1 LRKAAML
8 HPLLR
13 LALARPDLLADHAGA
28 YAELAVVSA
37 REALADWQLRLVGW
51 ALLGAGVLLC
61 SVFGGVA
68 LMLYGT
74 IAAPPTPWLL
84 WAVPVAP
91 ALLALCGAWLARRR
105 GDSGLGAVVA
115 RQFEADLAMLRARP

>member
-1 LRKAAML
+1 ML

-37 REALADWQLRLVGW
+37 REALADWQLRLAGW

-61 SVFGGVA
+61 IVFGGVA
-68 LMLYGT
+68 LMLYGAM
-74 IAAPPTPWLL
+74 AAPPLPWLL
-84 WAVPVAP
+84 WAVPLAP
-91 ALLALCGAWLARRR
+91 ALLALWGAWLARRR
-105 GDSGLGAVVA
+105 GDGGHGLAVA
-115 RQFEADLAMLRARP
+115 RQFEADLALLRARR

>member
-1 LRKAAML
+1 ML

-13 LALARPDLLADHAGA
+13 L
-28 YAELAVVSA
+28 
-37 REALADWQLRLVGW
+37 ALADWQLRLVGW

-61 SVFGGVA
+61 IAFSGVA

-74 IAAPPTPWLL
+74 VAAPPTPWLL

-91 ALLALCGAWLARRR
+91 ALLALWGAWLARRR
-105 GDSGLGAVVA
+105 GDGNRGASVA
-115 RQFEADLAMLRARP
+115 QQFEADLALLRARS

>member
-1 LRKAAML
+1 ML

-51 ALLGAGVLLC
+51 ALLAAGLLLC
-61 SVFGGVA
+61 LIFAGVA
-68 LMLYGT
+68 LMLLGT
-74 IAAPPTPWLL
+74 VASPTVPWLL
-84 WAVPVAP
+84 WAVPLAP
-91 ALLALCGAWLARRR
+91 ALIALLGWWLARR
-105 GDSGLGAVVA
+105 SVA
-115 RQFEADLAMLRARP
+115 SSRMSSVAQQFETDLALLKAST